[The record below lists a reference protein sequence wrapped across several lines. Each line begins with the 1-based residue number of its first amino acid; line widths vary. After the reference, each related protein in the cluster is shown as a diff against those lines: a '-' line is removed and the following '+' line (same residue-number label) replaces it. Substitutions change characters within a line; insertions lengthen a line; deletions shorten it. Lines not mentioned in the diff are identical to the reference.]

1 MLKGVNRVFRLLL
14 FCLLVLPSLAPLPAQ
29 AAGPFNVRLP
39 APGLS
44 VDRNALTVVGQP
56 QDYTLKAGENLLDIA
71 RKYGLGYLELGNM
84 YRDWDPF
91 LPPAGAR
98 LIIPTI
104 WIVPSHPRTQI
115 VVNTGE
121 MRMYFFT
128 DNNTKVITYPIGM
141 GVLDFKTPTGKFT
154 VVEKKTNPAW
164 HIPANLQAKYG
175 MAVMAP
181 GPDNPLGEYK
191 LTLSGGGGYGLH
203 GTHMPWGVG
212 RLVSHGC
219 TRMYPEH
226 IKALFP
232 VVNLGTTVEYIYEP
246 VMIGFKNG
254 HIYLSVNQD
263 YYHRIPDMLTYTL
276 KRLETAQVLSDV
288 NLTKV
293 MKLVEEQ
300 WGVPTDVTKSSS
312 TTVSQSQ

>member
-1 MLKGVNRVFRLLL
+1 VFQIIFFVILILLST
-14 FCLLVLPSLAPLPAQ
+14 FPAQ
-29 AAGPFNVRLP
+29 AAGPYNVRLP
-39 APGLS
+39 AAGVTIDP
-44 VDRNALTVVGQP
+44 NAVTVVGNAQN
-56 QDYTLKAGENLLDIA
+56 YTIKSGENLLDIA
-71 RKYGLGYLELGNM
+71 RHYGLGYMELGNI
-84 YRDWDPF
+84 YRNWDPF
-91 LPPAGAR
+91 LPPAGAHI
-98 LIIPTI
+98 IIPTT
-104 WIVPSHPRTQI
+104 WIVPSYPKTQI

-121 MRMYFFT
+121 MRMYYFIE
-128 DNNTKVITYPIGM
+128 NNTKVITYPIGM

-175 MAVMAP
+175 MAVMPP

-191 LTLSGGGGYGLH
+191 LTLSGGGGYGMH

-232 VVNLGTTVEYIYEP
+232 LVKAGTTVEYIYEP

-254 HIYLSVNQD
+254 RIFLSVNQD
-263 YYHRIPDMLTYTL
+263 YYNKIPDMLTYTL
-276 KRLETAQVLSDV
+276 NRLEQTKVLDSV

-293 MKLVEEQ
+293 MKLVEEK
-300 WGVPTDVTKSSS
+300 WGVPTDVTKSGE
-312 TTVSQSQ
+312 TTVSMTN

>member
-1 MLKGVNRVFRLLL
+1 MLKGVERVFRFFLPLFLLL
-14 FCLLVLPSLAPLPAQ
+14 AFILPLSAL
-29 AAGPFNVRLP
+29 AAGPFDVRLP

-44 VDRNALTVVGQP
+44 VDRNALTVVGQSKE
-56 QDYTLKAGENLLDIA
+56 YTIKPGENLLDIA
-71 RKYGLGYLELGNM
+71 RHYGLGYQELGNI
-84 YRDWDPF
+84 YRHWDPF

-98 LIIPTI
+98 IAIPTT
-104 WIVPSHPRTQI
+104 WIVPSFPKTQI

-121 MRMYFFT
+121 MRLYYFIE
-128 DNNTKVITYPIGM
+128 NNTKVITYPIGM
-141 GVLDFKTPTGKFT
+141 GVLDFKTPTGRFT
-154 VVEKKTNPAW
+154 IVEKKTNPAW

-175 MAVMAP
+175 MTVMPP

-232 VVNLGTTVEYIYEP
+232 LVNMGTTVEYIYEP

-254 HIYLSVNQD
+254 RIFLSVNQD

-276 KRLETAQVLSDV
+276 NRLEKAQLLNEV

-293 MKLVEEQ
+293 MKLVEEK
-300 WGVPTDVTKSSS
+300 WGVPADVSKSSGPMAYNPD
-312 TTVSQSQ
+312 